1 MSLNKNTIKRIASDV
16 KYLLNN
22 NNILE
27 NENIYYKH
35 SDSNIL
41 TGYALI
47 IGNIDTPYVY
57 GYYFFKFDF
66 PENYPFSPPK
76 VTFLTND
83 GKMRFNPNYYSCGKV
98 CLSLLNTW
106 NGDGW
111 TSCQTIYSILIVL
124 SSVLNSNPLLNE
136 PGINSNDLNLE
147 RYNFL
152 VEYKNYEF
160 AIIKQLKFLKKFIET
175 KNNETNNEINNEFNN
190 EINNTKKYNDKK
202 FDNYYNIILKFQEIM
217 KISFN
222 KNKENIKNSIDSLE
236 NKFNNS
242 HLSNNKDN
250 IININIYNLNEK
262 IDFEKIK
269 NKFISILNDSFYK
282 IE

>member
-16 KYLLNN
+16 KNLLNN
-22 NNILE
+22 INILE

>member
-1 MSLNKNTIKRIASDV
+1 MSLNKNTIKRIANDV

-47 IGNIDTPYVY
+47 VGNVDTPYLY

-66 PENYPFSPPK
+66 PDNYPFSPPK

-83 GKMRFNPNYYSCGKV
+83 GKMRFNPNYYTCGKV

-124 SSVLNSNPLLNE
+124 SSVLSINPLLNE

-160 AIIKQLKFLKKFIET
+160 AIMKQLKFLKKIIEI
-175 KNNETNNEINNEFNN
+175 KNNDN
-190 EINNTKKYNDKK
+190 KNDE
-202 FDNYYNIILKFQEIM
+202 YYNIILKFQEIM
-217 KISFN
+217 KLSFN
-222 KNKENIKNSIDSLE
+222 KNKENIKKSIDSLE
-236 NKFNNS
+236 NKFKNS
-242 HLSNNKDN
+242 HLNKNKDN
-250 IININIYNLNEK
+250 NIIVNIYNLNEK

-269 NKFISILNDSFYK
+269 NNFISILNDSFYK

>member
-47 IGNIDTPYVY
+47 IGNIDTPYLY

-66 PENYPFSPPK
+66 PENYPFNPPK

-83 GKMRFNPNYYSCGKV
+83 GRMRFNPNYYSCGKV

-124 SSVLNSNPLLNE
+124 SSVLSSNPLLNE
-136 PGINSNDLNLE
+136 PGINIRDLNLE
-147 RYNFL
+147 KYNFL

-160 AIIKQLKFLKKFIET
+160 AIIKQLKLLKKFIET
-175 KNNETNNEINNEFNN
+175 KNNESNNES
-190 EINNTKKYNDKK
+190 NNTARKYNDKK
-202 FDNYYNIILKFQEIM
+202 FDEYYNIILKFQEIM

-250 IININIYNLNEK
+250 NININIYNLNEK

-269 NKFISILNDSFYK
+269 HKFISILNDSFYK

>member
-47 IGNIDTPYVY
+47 IGNIDTPYLY

-66 PENYPFSPPK
+66 PENYPFNPPK

-83 GKMRFNPNYYSCGKV
+83 GRMRFNPNYYSCGKV

-124 SSVLNSNPLLNE
+124 SSVLSSNPLLNE
-136 PGINSNDLNLE
+136 PGINIRDLNLE

-160 AIIKQLKFLKKFIET
+160 AIIKQLKLLKKFIET
-175 KNNETNNEINNEFNN
+175 KNNETKNNES
-190 EINNTKKYNDKK
+190 NNTARKYNDKK
-202 FDNYYNIILKFQEIM
+202 FDEYYNIILKFQEIM

-269 NKFISILNDSFYK
+269 HKFISILNDSFYK

>member
-47 IGNIDTPYVY
+47 IGNIDTPYLY

-66 PENYPFSPPK
+66 PENYPFNPPK

-83 GKMRFNPNYYSCGKV
+83 GRMRFNPNYYSCGKV

-124 SSVLNSNPLLNE
+124 SSVLSSNPLLNE
-136 PGINSNDLNLE
+136 PGINIRDLNLE

-160 AIIKQLKFLKKFIET
+160 AIIKQLKLLKKFIET
-175 KNNETNNEINNEFNN
+175 KNNETKNNES
-190 EINNTKKYNDKK
+190 NNTARKYNDKK
-202 FDNYYNIILKFQEIM
+202 FDEYYNIILKFQEIM

>member
-16 KYLLNN
+16 KNLLNN
-22 NNILE
+22 INILE

-47 IGNIDTPYVY
+47 IGNNDTPYLY

-124 SSVLNSNPLLNE
+124 SSVLSSNPLLNE
-136 PGINSNDLNLE
+136 PGINIRDLNLE

-160 AIIKQLKFLKKFIET
+160 AIIKQLKLLKKFIET
-175 KNNETNNEINNEFNN
+175 KNNETKNNES
-190 EINNTKKYNDKK
+190 NNTARKYNDKK
-202 FDNYYNIILKFQEIM
+202 FDEYYNIILKFQEIM

>member
-16 KYLLNN
+16 KYLLNNN

-41 TGYALI
+41 TGYAVI
-47 IGNIDTPYVY
+47 VGNVDTPYLY

-83 GKMRFNPNYYSCGKV
+83 GKMRFNPNYYTCGKV

-124 SSVLNSNPLLNE
+124 SSVLTNNPLLNE
-136 PGINSNDLNLE
+136 PGINSNNLNLE
-147 RYNFL
+147 KYNFL

-160 AIIKQLKFLKKFIET
+160 AICKQLNFLKNVIEN
-175 KNNETNNEINNEFNN
+175 KNNEINN
-190 EINNTKKYNDKK
+190 D
-202 FDNYYNIILKFQEIM
+202 YYNIILKFQEIM
-217 KISFN
+217 KLSFN

-242 HLSNNKDN
+242 HSNNNRDN
-250 IININIYNLNEK
+250 NISVNIYNLNEK

-269 NKFISILNDSFYK
+269 NKFISISNDNFYK

>member
-47 IGNIDTPYVY
+47 IGNIDTPYLY

-66 PENYPFSPPK
+66 PENYPFNPPK

-83 GKMRFNPNYYSCGKV
+83 GRMRFNPNYYSCGKV

-124 SSVLNSNPLLNE
+124 SSVLSSNPLLNE
-136 PGINSNDLNLE
+136 PGINIRDLNLE
-147 RYNFL
+147 KYNFL

-160 AIIKQLKFLKKFIET
+160 AIIKQLKLLKKFIET
-175 KNNETNNEINNEFNN
+175 KNNETKNNETKNNES
-190 EINNTKKYNDKK
+190 NNTARKYNDKK
-202 FDNYYNIILKFQEIM
+202 FDEYYNIILKFQEIM

-269 NKFISILNDSFYK
+269 HKFISILNDSFYK

>member
-47 IGNIDTPYVY
+47 IGNIDTPYLY

-66 PENYPFSPPK
+66 PENYPFNPPK

-83 GKMRFNPNYYSCGKV
+83 GRMRFNPNYYSCGKV

-124 SSVLNSNPLLNE
+124 SSVLSNNPLLNE

-160 AIIKQLKFLKKFIET
+160 AIIKQLKLLKKFIET
-175 KNNETNNEINNEFNN
+175 KNNESNNES
-190 EINNTKKYNDKK
+190 NNTARKYNDKK
-202 FDNYYNIILKFQEIM
+202 FDEYYNIILKFQEIM

-250 IININIYNLNEK
+250 NININIYNLNEK

>member
-22 NNILE
+22 SILE
-27 NENIYYKH
+27 NENIFYKH
-35 SDSNIL
+35 SDTNIL

-47 IGNIDTPYVY
+47 IGNVDTPYLY

-136 PGINSNDLNLE
+136 PGINSNNSNLE
-147 RYNFL
+147 KYNFL

-160 AIIKQLKFLKKFIET
+160 AIIKQLEFLKKII
-175 KNNETNNEINNEFNN
+175 EINNNKKNN
-190 EINNTKKYNDKK
+190 VSEKYNNKND
-202 FDNYYNIILKFQEIM
+202 DEYYNIILRFKTIIKQ
-217 KISFN
+217 SFN
-222 KNKENIKNSIDSLE
+222 KNKENIKNNINLLE

-242 HLSNNKDN
+242 YLNQNKDN
-250 IININIYNLNEK
+250 NIIINVYNLNEK

-269 NKFISILNDSFYK
+269 NKFISILNDTFYK

>member
-41 TGYALI
+41 SGYALI
-47 IGNIDTPYVY
+47 VGNADSPYLY

-66 PENYPFSPPK
+66 PENYPFNPPK

-83 GKMRFNPNYYSCGKV
+83 GRMRFNPNYYSCGKV

-124 SSVLNSNPLLNE
+124 SSVLSSNPLLNE
-136 PGINSNDLNLE
+136 PGINIRDLNLE

-160 AIIKQLKFLKKFIET
+160 AIIKQLKLLKKFIET
-175 KNNETNNEINNEFNN
+175 KNNETKNNES
-190 EINNTKKYNDKK
+190 NNTARKYNDKK
-202 FDNYYNIILKFQEIM
+202 FDEYYNIILKFQEIM